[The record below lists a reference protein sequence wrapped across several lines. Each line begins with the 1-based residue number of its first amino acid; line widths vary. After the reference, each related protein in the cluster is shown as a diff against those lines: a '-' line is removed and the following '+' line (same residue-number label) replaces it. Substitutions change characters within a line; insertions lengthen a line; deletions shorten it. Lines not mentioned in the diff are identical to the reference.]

1 MLQDIKR
8 RKNMEEN
15 LKIDCLMLDDIY
27 KLEEKTGII
36 IMIGGRVDQDNLG
49 EAIRKLIREN

>member
-1 MLQDIKR
+1 
-8 RKNMEEN
+8 MEEN
-15 LKIDCLMLDDIY
+15 LKIDYLMLDDIY

-36 IMIGGRVDQDNLG
+36 IMIGGRVDHDNLG